1 MLLSLPSLALKTN
14 GRLENRQSQL
24 ANLQDELSFCKYVL
38 LKRKK
43 RRYTSRAMS
52 KRYAQYCPVAHAL
65 ELVGERWALL
75 VVRELLN
82 GPKRYTD
89 LAAALPGIGTNIL
102 AGRLRD
108 LEQAGVVQKRRLPP
122 PAAAQVYELT
132 PYGEELRDPIY
143 ALARWGAKSLGAPTS
158 DEALAPGWLVN
169 AVRATCVG
177 AGSAPSGEVELRIAD
192 DIVRVRFDEGEP
204 VVQAGSSD
212 SADVVIET
220 DPGTLFCLAG
230 REQSAKE
237 AIDVGAVRVTGKRA
251 DAERF
256 LSLLS
261 FDPKS
266 HQLEHV

>member
-1 MLLSLPSLALKTN
+1 M
-14 GRLENRQSQL
+14 
-24 ANLQDELSFCKYVL
+24 
-38 LKRKK
+38 
-43 RRYTSRAMS
+43 

-89 LAAALPGIGTNIL
+89 LASSLPGIGTNIL

-132 PYGEELRDPIY
+132 PYGEELREPLY
-143 ALARWGAKSLGAPTS
+143 ALARWGAKSLGPPGDDDAMT
-158 DEALAPGWLVN
+158 PGWLVN

-177 AGSAPSGEVELRIAD
+177 DGRAPSGEVELRVAEE
-192 DIVRVRFDEGEP
+192 VVHVRFDTEEP
-204 VVQAGSSD
+204 MVELGSSG

-220 DPGTLFCLAG
+220 DPATLFCLAG

-237 AIDVGAVRVTGKRA
+237 AIEAGVVRVTGRRP

-261 FDPKS
+261 FEQQTQPS
-266 HQLEHV
+266 GRTGEAAAASFSGAA